1 MGDINLLLFNYNWGV
16 QKIERDG
23 KRIKMKVVAF
33 FNGFYLPHFGGVER
47 YTYNIAQKLLAKGYK
62 VIVVTS
68 QHDSKLP
75 YEEIVEGIEIYRL
88 PVWNIW
94 KERYPIL
101 HKNRVYREMIEKLRA
116 KKIDY
121 FIVNTRFYMTSLL
134 GSDLAMEKNKQA
146 LVIEHGSSYLTLGS
160 QALDKILNQI
170 ERFLIGKIKKK
181 TQKFYGVSKESA
193 AWLSEFDI
201 NAKGVLYNAVDI
213 NDYHKYHTQTS
224 TNNKIVISY
233 SGRLIPQMKG
243 VEILLSAFKKVSRE
257 FNNLELI
264 IAGDGPL
271 LLPMKKRYEQKNIHF
286 LGFVNYEKV
295 MEIDDSS
302 DIFVLMSRSEGFS
315 TAMLEAAMLENVII
329 TTPTV
334 GGARDIIP
342 DETYGFIIENS
353 ESALIE
359 TFKTIIKD
367 KSQMDSVKLRISER
381 VLDKFTWEQ
390 TAEKF
395 ETVFKEMED

>member
-1 MGDINLLLFNYNWGV
+1 
-16 QKIERDG
+16 
-23 KRIKMKVVAF
+23 
-33 FNGFYLPHFGGVER
+33 
-47 YTYNIAQKLLAKGYK
+47 
-62 VIVVTS
+62 
-68 QHDSKLP
+68 
-75 YEEIVEGIEIYRL
+75 
-88 PVWNIW
+88 
-94 KERYPIL
+94 
-101 HKNRVYREMIEKLRA
+101 
-116 KKIDY
+116 
-121 FIVNTRFYMTSLL
+121 
-134 GSDLAMEKNKQA
+134 
-146 LVIEHGSSYLTLGS
+146 
-160 QALDKILNQI
+160 
-170 ERFLIGKIKKK
+170 
-181 TQKFYGVSKESA
+181 
-193 AWLSEFDI
+193 
-201 NAKGVLYNAVDI
+201 
-213 NDYHKYHTQTS
+213 
-224 TNNKIVISY
+224 
-233 SGRLIPQMKG
+233 MKG

-359 TFKTIIKD
+359 TFKTLIKD